1 MVEKCEGLPVCF
13 SVGHVLD
20 KSNPEYDRVNYIKIR
35 HLGGYEQT
43 YLVDKSLTLLT
54 IEKEDQVAFEFI
66 SNERKNFYKIVSI
79 RYCK

>member
-1 MVEKCEGLPVCF
+1 MVEKCEGLPVWF

-20 KSNPEYDRVNYIKIR
+20 KSNPEYDIVNYIKIR
-35 HLGGYEQT
+35 HLGGYEQN
-43 YLVDKSLTLLT
+43 YLVDKSSTLLT
-54 IEKEDQVAFEFI
+54 VEKEDQVAFEFI